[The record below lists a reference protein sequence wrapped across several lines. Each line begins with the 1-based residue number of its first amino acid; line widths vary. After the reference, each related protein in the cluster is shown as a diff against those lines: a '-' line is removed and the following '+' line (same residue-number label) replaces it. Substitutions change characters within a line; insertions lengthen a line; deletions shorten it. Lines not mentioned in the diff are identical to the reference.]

1 VKSLKPLDK
10 PTPRVYITP
19 INHSTT
25 RRGRQMKLTVNQAK
39 LLITALHRLIQNTW
53 DYDEASEAG
62 QLIENI
68 IADNPSNER
77 ELREFYLD
85 VR

>member
-1 VKSLKPLDK
+1 
-10 PTPRVYITP
+10 
-19 INHSTT
+19 
-25 RRGRQMKLTVNQAK
+25 MKLTVNQAK